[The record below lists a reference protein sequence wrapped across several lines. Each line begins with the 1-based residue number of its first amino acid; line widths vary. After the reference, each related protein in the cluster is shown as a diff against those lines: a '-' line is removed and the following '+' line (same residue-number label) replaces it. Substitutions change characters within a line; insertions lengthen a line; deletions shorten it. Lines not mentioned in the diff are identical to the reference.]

1 MSLPK
6 QILLGLVVGGLALGA
21 MYLFPQVSKSTISGI
36 AMAVAG
42 AIYFSSR

>member
-21 MYLFPQVSKSTISGI
+21 MYLFPSVSKGLISAIAIGI
-36 AMAVAG
+36 AG
-42 AIYFSSR
+42 GIYYSSR